1 MMARGGMDLYFIQL
15 MGRWGSNAIE
25 RYVQD
30 AYLLDQ
36 STIAMAVTD
45 RIDARAS
52 QDNSERTSSSNVS
65 PMMSSATEKS
75 LQQDIENIKKALDP
89 LRHKWTPRLSS

>member
-30 AYLLDQ
+30 AYVLDQ
-36 STIAMAVTD
+36 QSIAMAVTD
-45 RIDARAS
+45 KIDAKSAQALAES
-52 QDNSERTSSSNVS
+52 NPNS
-65 PMMSSATEKS
+65 
-75 LQQDIENIKKALDP
+75 DIEP
-89 LRHKWTPRLSS
+89 